1 MRKLLY
7 VDDEVNNLIT
17 IQALLNKWFQV
28 DIAENAK
35 DALET
40 MGKNNYAVL
49 ISDLRMPETSGLE
62 LAKNVFEHYP
72 DTIII
77 ILTAYDDKE
86 TILEALNQGG
96 IFRFLIKPA
105 DINDLRQTLES
116 AFFMYDIK
124 KQRIELLNNLIKKNK
139 TLNDAYSEIE
149 KLKNQ
154 LFEENIQLKNEV
166 SANQNFS
173 EIIGKSKILKNSLAL
188 LSKIAKSDSTVLIT
202 GETGTG
208 KELYANAIH
217 QLSERKNSIF
227 IKVNCA
233 AIPETL
239 IESELFGYEKGAF
252 TGANTSKFGK
262 FEMANGGT
270 LFLDEIGEL
279 PLLLQSKLLRVI
291 QEKEVERLG
300 SNKPQKINVRL
311 IAATN
316 RNPEEEVKKGNFRSD
331 LYYRLNVLPI
341 HVPPLRERKEDIPL
355 LINYFIEKLNRK
367 THKNINTISSPDL
380 KQLMEYDWP
389 GNIRELENIIER
401 SHILSTGSKL
411 KVEFSFNSLKN
422 LNQEND
428 AIISLDENEKL
439 YITKILKLTNWKI
452 RGKNGAAELLDI
464 NPNTLD
470 SRMKKLGINKAE

>member
-17 IQALLNKWFQV
+17 IQALLKKWFLV
-28 DIAENAK
+28 DIAEDAK
-35 DALET
+35 TALKMLET
-40 MGKNNYAVL
+40 SSYEVL
-49 ISDLRMPETSGLE
+49 ISDQKMPEITGLE
-62 LAKNVFEHYP
+62 LAKKVFENYP
-72 DTIII
+72 DIIII

-86 TILEALNQGG
+86 TILDAINQGG
-96 IFRFLIKPA
+96 IYRFLLKPA
-105 DINDLRQTLES
+105 DVNDLKQTIDS
-116 AFFMYDIK
+116 AFFMYDLK
-124 KQRIELLNNLIKKNK
+124 KQRIELLNNLIEKNRI
-139 TLNDAYSEIE
+139 LNDAYSEIE

-154 LFEENIQLKNEV
+154 LYEENIQLKNEV
-166 SANQNFS
+166 STNHNFS
-173 EIIGKSKILKNSLAL
+173 EIIGKSKILKNSLSL

-208 KELYANAIH
+208 KELFANAIH
-217 QLSERKNSIF
+217 HLSERKNNIF

-252 TGANTSKFGK
+252 TGANTSKYGK

-279 PLLLQSKLLRVI
+279 PLLLQSKLLRVL

-300 SNKPQKINVRL
+300 SNKPTKIDVRV

-316 RNPEEEVKKGNFRSD
+316 RNLEEEVRKGNFRSD

-341 HVPPLRERKEDIPL
+341 NVPPLRERKEDIPL

-367 THKNINTISSPDL
+367 TQKNINTISSSDL

-389 GNIRELENIIER
+389 GNIRELENITER
-401 SHILSTGSKL
+401 SHILSSGTKL
-411 KVEFSFNSLKN
+411 KVEFSFNTEKN
-422 LNQEND
+422 GNPENA

-470 SRMKKLGINKAE
+470 SRIKKLGINKAE

>member
-7 VDDEVNNLIT
+7 VDDEKNNLIT
-17 IQALLNKWFQV
+17 IQALLMKWFQV
-28 DIAENAK
+28 DIAENAQA
-35 DALET
+35 ALKMME
-40 MGKNNYAVL
+40 NDNYAVL
-49 ISDLRMPETSGLE
+49 ISDQRMPEMTGLE
-62 LAKNVFEHYP
+62 LAKKVLENYP
-72 DTIII
+72 DTIIT

-86 TILEALNQGG
+86 TMLEAINQGG
-96 IFRFLIKPA
+96 IYRFLLKPA
-105 DINDLRQTLES
+105 DINDLRQTLDS
-116 AFFMYDIK
+116 AFFMYDIR
-124 KQRIELLNNLIKKNK
+124 KQRIELLNNLNEKNK
-139 TLNDAYSEIE
+139 ILNDAYNEIE

-154 LFEENIQLKNEV
+154 LYEENIQLKNEV
-166 SANQNFS
+166 STNHNFS
-173 EIIGKSKILKNSLAL
+173 EIIGKSKILKNSLTL

-208 KELYANAIH
+208 KELFANAIH
-217 QLSERKNSIF
+217 QLSERKNNIF

-252 TGANTSKFGK
+252 TGANTSKYGK

-279 PLLLQSKLLRVI
+279 PLLLQSKLLRVL
-291 QEKEVERLG
+291 QAKEVERLG
-300 SNKPQKINVRL
+300 SNKPIKIDVRI

-316 RNPEEEVKKGNFRSD
+316 RIIEEELRKGNFRSD
-331 LYYRLNVLPI
+331 LYYRLNVIPLI
-341 HVPPLRERKEDIPL
+341 VPPLRARKEDIPL
-355 LINYFIEKLNRK
+355 LTNYFIEKLNRK
-367 THKNINTISSPDL
+367 TRKNINTISSSDL

-411 KVEFSFNSLKN
+411 KVELSFSTIKN
-422 LNQEND
+422 VNPENN
-428 AIISLDENEKL
+428 AIISLDENEKQ
-439 YITKILKLTNWKI
+439 YITKILKLTNWKV

-470 SRMKKLGINKAE
+470 SRIKKLGINKSE

>member
-17 IQALLNKWFQV
+17 IQALLKKWFQV

-35 DALET
+35 AALKMMET
-40 MGKNNYAVL
+40 ENYTVL
-49 ISDLRMPETSGLE
+49 ISDQRMPEITGLE
-62 LAKNVFEHYP
+62 LAKKVFEDFP
-72 DTIII
+72 DTIIV
-77 ILTAYDDKE
+77 ILTAFDDKQ
-86 TILEALNQGG
+86 TMLDAINQGG
-96 IFRFLIKPA
+96 IFRFLLKPA
-105 DINDLRQTLES
+105 DINDLRQTIES
-116 AFFMYDIK
+116 AFFMYDLK
-124 KQRIELLNNLIKKNK
+124 KQRIELINDLVEKNRI
-139 TLNDAYSEIE
+139 LNDAYSEIE
-149 KLKNQ
+149 ALKNQ
-154 LFEENIQLKNEV
+154 LLEENIQLKNEV
-166 SANQNFS
+166 STNHDFS
-173 EIIGKSKILKNSLAL
+173 EIVGKSKILKNTLTL
-188 LSKIAKSDSTVLIT
+188 ISKIAKSDSTVLIT

-208 KELYANAIH
+208 KELFANAIH

-227 IKVNCA
+227 IKINCA

-252 TGANTSKFGK
+252 TGANSSKFGK

-270 LFLDEIGEL
+270 IFLDEIGEL

-300 SNKPQKINVRL
+300 SNKPVKIDVRV

-316 RNPEEEVKKGNFRSD
+316 RNLEDEVKKGHFRSD
-331 LYYRLNVLPI
+331 LYYRLNVIPVN
-341 HVPPLRERKEDIPL
+341 VPPLRERKEDIPL

-367 THKNINTISSPDL
+367 TQKTINSISPTDL
-380 KQLMEYDWP
+380 KQLMEYNWP

-401 SHILSTGSKL
+401 SHILSSGAKL
-411 KVEFSFNSLKN
+411 KVEFSFSATTNGYTD
-422 LNQEND
+422 ND
-428 AIISLDENEKL
+428 AIISLDENEKQ
-439 YITKILKLTNWKI
+439 YIAKILKLTNWKI

-470 SRMKKLGINKAE
+470 SRIKKLGINNVD